1 VADSLFLVNTST
13 IDVVRIFEANG
24 LYSPVFV
31 TLDGVGVAD
40 ETTSRE
46 EDDAD
51 DDTGGVGETELED
64 EVEEI
69 FGIVEDSKDGGNGI
83 R

>member
-1 VADSLFLVNTST
+1 MVNTST
-13 IDVVRIFEANG
+13 MDVVRIFEANG

-31 TLDGVGVAD
+31 TLVGVGVAD

-46 EDDAD
+46 EDDVEDVAA
-51 DDTGGVGETELED
+51 GGD
-64 EVEEI
+64 EVESDE
-69 FGIVEDSKDGGNGI
+69 ELDGGGGIGI